1 MAKPDINRD
10 GIQIQTFQ
18 EIYDELAQGF
28 RDIYGSEIDLDPE
41 SPDGQRVGIYASL
54 LYDLQTYVMETAR
67 NFDPDFARGT
77 WQESLLKLAGITRRP
92 PLRSQVDVE
101 VTIDRPLTLPEGYT
115 VQDEIGQK
123 WELQEAVTFNSIGTY
138 TVTLFSEDFGVIETA
153 ANTVTEP
160 ETIVLGVT
168 DVTNSDPAVPGR
180 AEETEPETRRRRRRS
195 VQKPAFSTAG
205 SLFARLADIEDVTDV
220 RVLENPTSSVDSD
233 GVPAHGLWC
242 IVLGGSVSDIIEVI
256 VKNKTGGTALKGS
269 VTGTY
274 EETRTYPDG
283 SDFTLLREAR
293 FDRPAETAV
302 EVQLDATR
310 KDSDIPI
317 DAQQIKDNI
326 AAESF
331 RIGENLV
338 VTRLYAVVYKDNGE
352 FYAQNLEVRR
362 KGDASY
368 ITDWLQA
375 NADEKFTIDSAD
387 VTVNEIIP

>member
-1 MAKPDINRD
+1 MPGPDITRD
-10 GIQIQTFQ
+10 GIQIQTYQ
-18 EIYDELAQGF
+18 EIYDELVQGF
-28 RDIYGSEIDLDPE
+28 RDIYGSDIDLDPE

-54 LYDLQTYVMETAR
+54 LYDLQTYIKETAR

-115 VQDEIGQK
+115 VQDDIGQR
-123 WELQEAVTFNSIGTY
+123 WQLQDEVSFASTDTY
-138 TVTLFSEDFGVIETA
+138 TVTLFSEQFGEIEAA

-160 ETIVLGVT
+160 ETIILGVT
-168 DVTNSDPAVPGR
+168 DVTNPNSATPGR
-180 AEETEPETRRRRRRS
+180 SEETEPETRRRRNRS
-195 VQKPAFSTAG
+195 VQNPAYSTAG
-205 SLFARLADIEDVTDV
+205 SLFARLADIEDVTDI
-220 RVLENPTSSVDSD
+220 RVLENPSDSVDSR

-242 IVLGGSVSDIIEVI
+242 ILLGGSVSDITEVI

-269 VTGTY
+269 VVGNY

-283 SDFTLLREAR
+283 TDFILLREAR
-293 FDRPAETAV
+293 FDRPTQTAV
-302 EVQLDATR
+302 EVRLDATR

-317 DAQQIKDNI
+317 DEQQIKDNI

-331 RIGENLV
+331 RIGENLI
-338 VTRLYAVVYKDNGE
+338 VTQLYAAVYKDNGE

-362 KGDASY
+362 KGDSTY
-368 ITDWLQA
+368 ISDWLQA